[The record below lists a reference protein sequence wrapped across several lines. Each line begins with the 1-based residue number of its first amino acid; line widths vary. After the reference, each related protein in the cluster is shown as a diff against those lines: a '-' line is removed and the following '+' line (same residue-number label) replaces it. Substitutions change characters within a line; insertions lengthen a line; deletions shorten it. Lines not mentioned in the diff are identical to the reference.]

1 MKKYII
7 NIVSFLL
14 VSLATK
20 GQDTKVIKKYKQ
32 LLSNSSIYD
41 IDIELLTAKYWQLR
55 SDFEMHF
62 IDT

>member
-14 VSLATK
+14 LSLATK

-32 LLSNSSIYD
+32 LLSNSCISD
-41 IDIELLTAKYWQLR
+41 IDIELLTAKYW
-55 SDFEMHF
+55 
-62 IDT
+62 

>member
-20 GQDTKVIKKYKQ
+20 GQVTKVIKKYKQ
-32 LLSNSSIYD
+32 LLSDSCISD
-41 IDIELLTAKYWQLR
+41 IDIELLTAKYW
-55 SDFEMHF
+55 
-62 IDT
+62 